1 MNTNFNHNDY
11 EYFYFETRM
20 KKGRH
25 KLVATFQAR
34 WMAEIFA
41 EKYDLEVIEIKEEG
55 YEH

>member
-41 EKYDLEVIEIKEEG
+41 EKYNLEVIEIKEEG